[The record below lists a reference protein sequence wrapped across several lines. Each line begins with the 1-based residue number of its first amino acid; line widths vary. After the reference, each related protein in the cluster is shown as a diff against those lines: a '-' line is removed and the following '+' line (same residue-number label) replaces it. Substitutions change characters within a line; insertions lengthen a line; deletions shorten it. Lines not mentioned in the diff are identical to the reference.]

1 MELIHWAARVRP
13 SRGFSATLG
22 RFCLASAAGAGS
34 SFAAARSDGAF
45 LFAFAEVE
53 WVRSVLCAV
62 FGVHALSASL
72 TATSETGVQR
82 PDRATRA
89 RLASAL
95 EFAFVAEAAARL
107 RGGLLSGFWLRLA

>member
-1 MELIHWAARVRP
+1 MERIHWAARARP
-13 SRGFSATLG
+13 SWGFSATLG
-22 RFCLASAAGAGS
+22 RFCLASVAGAGS
-34 SFAAARSDGAF
+34 SLAAARSDGAF

-53 WVRSVLCAV
+53 WVRSVLRAV

-72 TATSETGVQR
+72 TETSETDVPR
-82 PDRATRA
+82 PDRATCA

-107 RGGLLSGFWLRLA
+107 RGGFLNGL